1 MLDDRRT
8 QLFAATLSA
17 TAGFVDAVGWLT
29 TGGLFVSFMSGNVT
43 KLGLGLAGRLDNV
56 ALGIGLI
63 SSFVGGVIIGSL
75 AGRAAGNRQRVTVL
89 WLVTGLMAVAGLG
102 LEAGFAVPAA
112 LVLAASMGAK
122 NTVFAENGEV
132 KVGLT
137 YMTGALVRI
146 GKRIATAI
154 LGGDRFGWVA
164 PATLFLG
171 MVAGATLG
179 ATAQLAFGPRA
190 LWAAVAIMTVLT
202 LVSPRLPGKAEDPLA
217 LDDPASG

>member
-1 MLDDRRT
+1 MLEDRRT
-8 QLFAATLSA
+8 RLFAATLSA

-43 KLGLGLAGRLDNV
+43 KLGIGLAGRLDNV
-56 ALGIGLI
+56 ALGAGLI
-63 SSFVGGVIIGSL
+63 VSFVGGVVIGSL
-75 AGRAAGNRQRVTVL
+75 AGRAAGHRQRSTVL
-89 WLVTGLMAVAGLG
+89 WLVTGLMASAAMG
-102 LEAGFAVPAA
+102 LEFGLTVPAV
-112 LVLAASMGAK
+112 LLLAASMGAK

-154 LGGDRFGWVA
+154 LGGDRRAWIE
-164 PATLFLG
+164 PAALFLG

-179 ATAQLAFGPRA
+179 AIAQLALGPPA
-190 LWAAVAIMTVLT
+190 LWLSVAMMVFLA
-202 LVSPRLPGKAEDPLA
+202 LVVHRLPGKAEDPLD
-217 LDDPASG
+217 LDGADAG